1 MQFSSVSPILWHCTI
16 IVFSLTCLSK
26 ILNRFVWIFFTP
38 FSWILQCFILRL
50 HGCTEDRA
58 VENQGILILSLL
70 SLVIFSHL
78 PQWAANYSLLT
89 LLCLFLEYLFP
100 APNTWFVPRKF
111 LAVFFHYPLRL
122 HIYVIIYCYYIHLSS
137 YILLVLAD
145 YESIKVHPHIGTLWA
160 SKTEHVTD

>member
-1 MQFSSVSPILWHCTI
+1 MRFSSVSPILWHCTI

-58 VENQGILILSLL
+58 VENQGILILSLH
-70 SLVIFSHL
+70 SL

-89 LLCLFLEYLFP
+89 LLCLFP
-100 APNTWFVPRKF
+100 APNTWFVPRKS

-122 HIYVIIYCYYIHLSS
+122 HIYVIIYCYYTCLYS

-145 YESIKVHPHIGTLWA
+145 YESIKVHPIYVRC
-160 SKTEHVTD
+160 EHLKLNM